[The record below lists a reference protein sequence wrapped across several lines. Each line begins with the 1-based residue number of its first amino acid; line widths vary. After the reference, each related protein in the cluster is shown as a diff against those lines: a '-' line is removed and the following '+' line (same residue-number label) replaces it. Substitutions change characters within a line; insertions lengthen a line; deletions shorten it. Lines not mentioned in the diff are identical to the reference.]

1 MVKCRDCKWWHRLN
15 DLGIYGECDIAECPV
30 KKAGQMITFWDMSC
44 IHGERADGMK
54 EVCAD
59 CKNYRY
65 EQRCTKPPF
74 DDDDADI
81 RFFKCDIGKYDV
93 AVYDWGDGCFDS
105 QEMVCSEW
113 QSREAKG

>member
-44 IHGERADGMK
+44 IHGERADGLK
-54 EVCAD
+54 EC
-59 CKNYRY
+59 CETCRHG
-65 EQRCTKPPF
+65 
-74 DDDDADI
+74 I
-81 RFFKCDIGKYDV
+81 DIGITNYYARCAKDYFDLNGN
-93 AVYDWGDGCFDS
+93 GDGVKF
-105 QEMVCSEW
+105 EMNKMTCSEW